1 MEETK
6 RAKRAPAITLD
17 EPTKHNRE
25 SIRLLNSTLLQV
37 RYGPTFYDNV
47 VKFADLNRL
56 AYYNDVLVGSI
67 CSRYE
72 KLENGS
78 IKVSSVRLASSLGS
92 CGRFTL

>member
-6 RAKRAPAITLD
+6 RAKRGPAITLD

-37 RYGPTFYDNV
+37 RYGPGFYDNV
-47 VKFADLNRL
+47 VKFSDLNRL

-72 KLENGS
+72 KQDNGTL
-78 IKVSSVRLASSLGS
+78 KVRRERA
-92 CGRFTL
+92 